1 MGRFLVA
8 STRKR
13 GQSTRQRRQRVCT
26 DSFCVLPFLGRGA
39 ETRCSC
45 CRVAGL
51 LVCAGEVGRAAAT
64 PPPPGGPQTGSTF
77 ADPEGRE
84 PRRGTGFPGG
94 HGRGL
99 VLLGLGGKDHG
110 AQRSGPRLWK
120 RSFCASTQDRNKTVS
135 CRCRLRLA
143 RAPASGQVRNLRRSR
158 PGRWRPP
165 THGGRHGGAVKAP
178 GNGSNGSA
186 QTPSVLFPFF
196 KGVRR
201 HRCSCC
207 RGAGLLVCVGGAKA
221 AWATSPG
228 RVWWRFALALAHRA
242 TARRTS
248 QAARRAAASGLRR
261 WPIYDNAVYRPQ
273 A

>member
-1 MGRFLVA
+1 M
-8 STRKR
+8 
-13 GQSTRQRRQRVCT
+13 
-26 DSFCVLPFLGRGA
+26 D
-39 ETRCSC
+39 
-45 CRVAGL
+45 
-51 LVCAGEVGRAAAT
+51 
-64 PPPPGGPQTGSTF
+64 
-77 ADPEGRE
+77 
-84 PRRGTGFPGG
+84 
-94 HGRGL
+94 
-99 VLLGLGGKDHG
+99 
-110 AQRSGPRLWK
+110 
-120 RSFCASTQDRNKTVS
+120 
-135 CRCRLRLA
+135 
-143 RAPASGQVRNLRRSR
+143 
-158 PGRWRPP
+158 
-165 THGGRHGGAVKAP
+165 AVKAP

-261 WPIYDNAVYRPQ
+261 WPIYDNAVFLPLSQKVPVPFASALRQSMRCYQNRQWKSLFSEIRTQCVCPEP
-273 A
+273 